1 MAVIPRSTIDSKGT
15 TISYLDFGGV
25 GQLIVL
31 LHGLAGGASEW
42 TDTAIALTGRGH
54 VIAPDLRGHGHSDRL
69 PRDVSPDAHTRDVV
83 KLIQHLQGGPIKLI
97 GQSFGGV
104 VAYLVAATHP
114 ALVKGLVV
122 VEAGVSK
129 PDEGERSRTIN
140 WLRSWPVPFDSRET
154 AEGFFNGRGSYGR
167 TWASLLEQR
176 ADGLWPAFNVEV
188 MEKTLAA
195 IPDYRRQWA
204 RVKCRTLVVAG
215 ADSST
220 DKAELGEMAEKVGGE
235 YEAIPDAGH
244 DVHLDAPEQWMKL
257 LKAFLDVSR

>member
-1 MAVIPRSTIDSKGT
+1 MAVVPRSTIDSKGT
-15 TISYLDFGGV
+15 TISYLDFGG
-25 GQLIVL
+25 G
-31 LHGLAGGASEW
+31 GLNYFFFME
-42 TDTAIALTGRGH
+42 TPGRGWWGGGDSTFALRGGEH
-54 VIAPDLRGHGHSDRL
+54 IIPDLRGSDRL
-69 PRDVSPDAHTRDVV
+69 PREVSPDAHTRDVV
-83 KLIQHLQGGPIKLI
+83 KLIQHLHGGPIKLI

-129 PDEGERSRTIN
+129 PDDEERSRTIN
-140 WLRSWPVPFDSRET
+140 WLRSWPVPFESRET

-176 ADGLWPAFNVEV
+176 ADGLLPAFHVDV

-204 RVKCRTLVVAG
+204 RVRCRTLVVAG

-220 DKAELGEMAEKVGGE
+220 EK
-235 YEAIPDAGH
+235 
-244 DVHLDAPEQWMKL
+244 Q
-257 LKAFLDVSR
+257 S